1 MEQGKKMVDIACYNM
16 NHSTIAM
23 IPKEKIVKRVKSAVP
38 MMLTIILRKLG
49 KVMEAMKKLLSVWV

>member
-1 MEQGKKMVDIACYNM
+1 
-16 NHSTIAM
+16 M